1 MALTLL
7 TAAWSSHTLALAGL
21 VGLVLVAVGRS
32 TPTTSLIVPSLTGLP
47 RIGPAYSPRP
57 LTRWRFVL
65 GVFPR
70 ACVNPPWHNAALAQ
84 VLQYGACEVLS
95 ADPLSRQLKSAAPV
109 RLGRLCHREEWV

>member
-1 MALTLL
+1 MTACEPLQLRQELVEVTLHLAEFARSASMWPSERAASSTTSILPLSLEAL
-7 TAAWSSHTLALAGL
+7 SGM
-21 VGLVLVAVGRS
+21 VPQIGRS

-70 ACVNPPWHNAALAQ
+70 ACVNPP
-84 VLQYGACEVLS
+84 
-95 ADPLSRQLKSAAPV
+95 
-109 RLGRLCHREEWV
+109 